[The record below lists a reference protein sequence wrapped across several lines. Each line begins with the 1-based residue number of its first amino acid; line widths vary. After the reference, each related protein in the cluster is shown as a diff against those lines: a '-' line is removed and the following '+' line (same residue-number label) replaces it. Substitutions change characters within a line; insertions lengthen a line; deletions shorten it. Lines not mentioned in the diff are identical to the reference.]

1 MKKLVLLR
9 HGQSQWNLE
18 NRFTGW
24 TDVDLTAQGEDEARQ
39 AGRLMA
45 QAGLNFDRAFT
56 SYLTRAIKTLNLA
69 LETMHQLW
77 IPADKT
83 WRLNEKHYGA
93 LQGLNKSQ
101 TAQQYG
107 DEQVLLWRRAYDV
120 RPPALAPDDPRHP
133 SQDPRYRGISPTVLP
148 ATESLQDCIA
158 RLDPYWQ
165 NTIVPALQQA
175 DQILIAAHG
184 NSLRG
189 IVKILKNIPDDKIV
203 GLNIPTGAPYVFELD
218 EDLHVLKDYYL
229 GDPQDIARRAQAVLE
244 QAKHK

>member
-24 TDVDLTAQGEDEARQ
+24 TDVNLTPQGEQEARQ
-39 AGRLMA
+39 AGQLMK
-45 QAGLNFDRAFT
+45 QAGLHFDRAFT

-69 LETMHQLW
+69 LEEMDQLW
-77 IPADKT
+77 IPVEKT

-93 LQGLNKSQ
+93 LQGLNKAQ

-107 DEQVLLWRRAYDV
+107 EEQVLLWRRAYDV
-120 RPPALAPDDPRHP
+120 RPPALTLNDPRHP
-133 SQDPRYRGISPTVLP
+133 SHDLRYRAISPSVLP
-148 ATESLQDCIA
+148 STESLQDCIA

-165 NTIVPALQQA
+165 NHIVPALQQQ
-175 DQILIAAHG
+175 DQLLIAAHG

-203 GLNIPTGAPYVFELD
+203 SLNIPTGVPYVLEFD
-218 EDLHVLKDYYL
+218 QDLNLTNDYYL
-229 GDPQDIARRAQAVLE
+229 GNPQDIARRIQAVKE
-244 QAKHK
+244 QAKSK

>member
-77 IPADKT
+77 IPANKT

-229 GDPQDIARRAQAVLE
+229 GDPQDVARRAQAVSD